1 MLVQLLVSTLILELT
16 YAAIVQTP
24 INRRESLD
32 VKLIREKRYHELRV
46 LNRVRIA
53 KLSNPFVSR
62 FDVARQPL
70 YDYGDQLF
78 DVRVSVGTPG
88 QVIEVIPDTGEGNT
102 WLIDRTCNGSASYID
117 CPSYCLTNKEWCALF
132 CDSFCCSKNSTLESQ
147 VIDFQDPC
155 AGKTLFDSSASS
167 TYQSTDK
174 VFRIPVGLGNVSG
187 VLGQDT
193 FTFGD
198 PSSSTIQFR
207 DTTFGQADRLS
218 VYFAGAMFNGVLGLG
233 YPKSEFEDAVP
244 VIQHAVDLGVLDE
257 SVFTIWLQKEGAQSA
272 DKTAGALTFGGHD
285 IGHCNSNITYSPL
298 ISKVVWWFDVVGVS
312 ANDKK
317 ITGNFVAL
325 ASLPTPFI
333 LISSDMMADL
343 VAVTNA
349 DYDYDYGFYQVDC
362 SVTFSWTVFL
372 NTNSKLELDQSNLLF
387 TYPTGNCYLNFASYD
402 GNVMA
407 IDVVLGIPFL
417 EGFCQT
423 YDYGNGQIGFSK
435 PL

>member
-1 MLVQLLVSTLILELT
+1 MLVQLLVSTLILEV
-16 YAAIVQTP
+16 AFSSIVQTT
-24 INRRESLD
+24 INRKDSLD
-32 VKLIREKRYHELRV
+32 AKLVREKRYHELRV

-78 DVRVSVGTPG
+78 DVRISVGTPG

-102 WLIDRTCNGSASYID
+102 WVIDSTCNATASYFD

-132 CDSFCCSKNSTLESQ
+132 CEDYCCGTNSTLQSQ
-147 VIDFQDPC
+147 DVQDPC
-155 AGKTLFDSSASS
+155 ARKTLFDSSASS
-167 TYQSTDK
+167 TYQSTGKD
-174 VFRIPVGLGNVSG
+174 FRIPVGLGNVSG
-187 VLGQDT
+187 LLGEDT
-193 FTFGD
+193 LTLGD
-198 PSSSTIQFR
+198 PKSGSTIQLR

-244 VIQHAVDLGVLDE
+244 VIQHAVDQGVLDE
-257 SVFTIWLQKEGAQSA
+257 PVFTIWLQKEGAQSA

-285 IGHCNSNITYSPL
+285 SAHCSSNITYSPL
-298 ISKVVWWFDVVGVS
+298 VSEVVWWFNIVGVS
-312 ANDKK
+312 ANDRK
-317 ITGNFVAL
+317 INGNFVAL

-333 LISSDMMADL
+333 LISSEMMADL

-362 SVTFSWTVFL
+362 SVTFTWTVFL
-372 NTNSKLELDQSNLLF
+372 TANNKLELDQSNLLF
-387 TYPTGNCYLNFASYD
+387 TYPTGNCYLNFASYE